1 MTALRELIRDTEGA
15 VKAYGDYKT
24 VPTNMQSNVRNDMYV
39 TSETLRILAKTKQG
53 NFTKDDSSALDN
65 YKRKVDKATKFIPSW

>member
-39 TSETLRILAKTKQG
+39 TSETLRILAKT
-53 NFTKDDSSALDN
+53 S
-65 YKRKVDKATKFIPSW
+65 RATSPGRHRRARQLQEEG